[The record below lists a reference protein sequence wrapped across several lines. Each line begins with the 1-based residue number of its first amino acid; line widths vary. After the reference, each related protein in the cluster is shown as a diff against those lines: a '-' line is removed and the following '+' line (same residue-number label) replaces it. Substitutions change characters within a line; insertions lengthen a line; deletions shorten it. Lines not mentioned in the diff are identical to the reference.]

1 MPGNPITCLAPQT
14 YTPPDWPMALQ
25 ARVYRP
31 HADAPRPAV
40 LVVHGGSWSARSPA
54 DMQRIC
60 RHLAAHGFVAVNVA
74 YRLAPQHLFPA
85 PLRDLA
91 RALDWVVEHADALG
105 IDPGR
110 IGAFGYSAGAHLVAL
125 LALLES
131 APTARS
137 RPARGH
143 TLRAV
148 VAGGIPA
155 DLTKWPQSPI
165 VKRFL
170 GVSYRTDPQLWVEAS
185 PIAHVTAAAPPFLL
199 YHGRLDRLVEPDQ
212 SRRLQQRLATYGV
225 RAELHESRWHGH
237 LSMFVLNRSA
247 LRRGTAFLAE
257 TLDRDVSCAGAAAAV
272 WSAADPAHPR

>member
-1 MPGNPITCLAPQT
+1 MLRNAMTRLAPQT
-14 YTPPDWPMALQ
+14 YTPPHWPVPLQ
-25 ARVYRP
+25 ALVYRP
-31 HADAPRPAV
+31 HGNTPRPAV

-54 DMQRIC
+54 DMDRVC
-60 RHLAAHGFVAVNVA
+60 RYLAAHGFVAVNVA

-85 PLRDLA
+85 PVRDLA
-91 RALDWVVEHADALG
+91 QALDWMVANADALG

-131 APTARS
+131 ATRS

-170 GVSYRTDPQLWVEAS
+170 GVSYRSDPQLWVEAS
-185 PIAHVTAAAPPFLL
+185 PLAHVSAAAPPFLL
-199 YHGRLDRLVEPDQ
+199 YHGRLDRLVEADQ
-212 SRRLQQRLATYGV
+212 SRHLQRRLAACGV
-225 RAELHESRWHGH
+225 RAELHESPWHGH

-247 LRRGTAFLAE
+247 LRRSAAFLVE
-257 TLDRDVSCAGAAAAV
+257 TLDQGVSCAAATASS
-272 WSAADPAHPR
+272 WSAAGPAHPR

>member
-1 MPGNPITCLAPQT
+1 MPGNSFTHLAPQT
-14 YTPPDWPMALQ
+14 YTPPHWPVPLQ
-25 ARVYRP
+25 ALVYCP
-31 HADAPRPAV
+31 YGEAPRPAV

-54 DMQRIC
+54 DMNRIC
-60 RHLAAHGFVAVNVA
+60 RHLAARGFVAVNVA
-74 YRLAPQHLFPA
+74 YRLAPQYLFPA

-91 RALDWVVEHADALG
+91 QALDWMVANADALG
-105 IDPGR
+105 IDPDR

-131 APTARS
+131 APAACS

-170 GVSYRTDPQLWVEAS
+170 GVSYRSDPQLWVEAS
-185 PIAHVTAAAPPFLL
+185 PLAHVSAAAPPFLL
-199 YHGRLDRLVEPDQ
+199 YHGTLDRLVEADQ
-212 SRRLQQRLATYGV
+212 SRHMQRRLASCGV
-225 RAELHESRWHGH
+225 RAELHVSPWHGH

-247 LRRGTAFLAE
+247 LRRSTVFLAE
-257 TLDRDVSCAGAAAAV
+257 ALDHGVSCASARAAS
-272 WSAADPAHPR
+272 WSGGG